1 MKNQA
6 GIIKKNSSIFHL
18 FL

>member
-1 MKNQA
+1 MTVRL
-6 GIIKKNSSIFHL
+6 ISSIFHL